1 MSTSTIAELDTS
13 VKSKMLEAR
22 NDLKKAMEIK
32 NQMEVAQKAQ
42 AERVDNFAKEAEKIV
57 GKVEKDE
64 KLKSQMLKKQNAFE
78 KRTAEFTT
86 LMNTL
91 GMQKEQLYENAK
103 KSLSL
108 KSGVDLVKKTKN
120 IQTVNRKIKEL
131 NQQKVNK
138 IFKDE
143 ADTMIKQSKMALKK
157 M

>member
-120 IQTVNRKIKEL
+120 IQIVNRKIKEL

>member
-57 GKVEKDE
+57 GKAEKDE

>member
-1 MSTSTIAELDTS
+1 MSTSAIVELDSS
-13 VKSKMLEAR
+13 VNSKMVEAR

-32 NQMEVAQKAQ
+32 KQMEAAQKAQ
-42 AERVDNFAKEAEKIV
+42 AERVDKFAKESEKIA

-64 KLKSQMLKKQNAFE
+64 KLKAEMLKKQNAFE

-103 KSLSL
+103 KTLSL
-108 KSGVDLVKKTKN
+108 KSGVDLVKKTKKIN
-120 IQTVNRKIKEL
+120 TVNQKIKEL

-138 IFKDE
+138 IFKEE
-143 ADTMIKQSKMALKK
+143 ADTMIKQSKLALKK